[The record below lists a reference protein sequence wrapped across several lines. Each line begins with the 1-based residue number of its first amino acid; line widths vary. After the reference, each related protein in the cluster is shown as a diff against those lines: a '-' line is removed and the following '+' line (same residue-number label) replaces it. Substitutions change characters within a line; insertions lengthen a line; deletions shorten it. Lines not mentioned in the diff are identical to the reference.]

1 MAIKWCGADLSPAAW
16 LPRRSDAITV
26 IERRAV
32 FLRVRHST
40 MASTTA
46 EATEATVPEPDEA
59 PFEVHEMRITNHGK
73 INAWVD
79 YALQFFEASAV
90 YSRASTCVI

>member
-1 MAIKWCGADLSPAAW
+1 
-16 LPRRSDAITV
+16 
-26 IERRAV
+26 
-32 FLRVRHST
+32 

-46 EATEATVPEPDEA
+46 EATAATVPEPDEA

-79 YALQFFEASAV
+79 YALQFFEASAI
-90 YSRASTCVI
+90 YSYVLTCVI